1 MHPHCPV
8 KRACFQRLRKRPLRL
23 CRHLEVPAAIDQ
35 HHRALN
41 CSSRRSS
48 VTIDPALTLSSLHPC
63 TIQMEICT
71 GRSVPGYRFFYRY
84 LFCMF
89 SRHILKTFISGF
101 RFMCAFRILGR
112 VLGMAPSTLCR
123 WNLLRHGDQEDS
135 LRSAWKAQRS
145 HPSKR
150 ASSGRIKRALSCG
163 SFSTCSPGWI
173 LLLVLVSSRKISLS
187 TSPLPNATACT
198 CVCRRQRTRLRDRP
212 AVTDELTDRHQLQ
225 KHTQESSISFCARRG
240 YRPSDEESAHAPQ
253 SGIRRWSHGPMG
265 IPDRSRFSMHGLAH

>member
-1 MHPHCPV
+1 LWLLWSSLSLLSRYAPEASGTTIEHWWYRTTAAYEPRVHAAALQPLIRWNGTGTLPSGICNCVAALERDVLVAYGFFLHSVGRMHPHCPV

-63 TIQMEICT
+63 TIQMEICI

-89 SRHILKTFISGF
+89 SRHILKSFISGF
-101 RFMCAFRILGR
+101 RFICAFRILGR

-123 WNLLRHGDQEDS
+123 WNLLRHGNQEDS

-145 HPSKR
+145 HP
-150 ASSGRIKRALSCG
+150 
-163 SFSTCSPGWI
+163 
-173 LLLVLVSSRKISLS
+173 
-187 TSPLPNATACT
+187 
-198 CVCRRQRTRLRDRP
+198 
-212 AVTDELTDRHQLQ
+212 
-225 KHTQESSISFCARRG
+225 
-240 YRPSDEESAHAPQ
+240 
-253 SGIRRWSHGPMG
+253 
-265 IPDRSRFSMHGLAH
+265 